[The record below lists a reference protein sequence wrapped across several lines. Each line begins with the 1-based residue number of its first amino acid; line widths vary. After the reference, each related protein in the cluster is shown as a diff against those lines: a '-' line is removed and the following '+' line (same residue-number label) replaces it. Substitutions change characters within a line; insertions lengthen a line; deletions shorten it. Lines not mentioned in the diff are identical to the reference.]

1 MPLALCTALQLSA
14 VIFQQDI
21 DAPIMYI
28 TPETVTTEATVFL
41 VYTSAGKGHYDAA
54 IATHHLSKL
63 DKFKANSCRCGIN
76 KKLGSGISCKP
87 TPFYNT
93 RSKCFKESRPCTPQ
107 CHCINC
113 ANPHGQRLH
122 IPNIHERTRRKHKLQ
137 ENIPSSKHFA
147 QERGEKLS
155 EAVWFTFESLVLHEV
170 CALLK
175 KADIHII
182 TKTYT
187 DIVSYCISL
196 FCAATLPKVVFR
208 SKTVSQV
215 QSKIN
220 YTEKNLGDQRRL

>member
-1 MPLALCTALQLSA
+1 MA
-14 VIFQQDI
+14 I
-21 DAPIMYI
+21 
-28 TPETVTTEATVFL
+28 
-41 VYTSAGKGHYDAA
+41 HYV
-54 IATHHLSKL
+54 IATNFSCLSKKTGHTPL
-63 DKFKANSCRCGIN
+63 ICSTSPSSYNSEY
-76 KKLGSGISCKP
+76 LATTAWSE
-87 TPFYNT
+87 PFWNYNT
-93 RSKCFKESRPCTPQ
+93 RSKCSKESRPCTPQ

-113 ANPHGQRLH
+113 ANPHGQQLH

-137 ENIPSSKHFA
+137 EKIPSSKHFA

-155 EAVWFTFESLVLHEV
+155 EAVWFTFELHEV

-196 FCAATLPKVVFR
+196 FCIATLPKVVFR

-215 QSKIN
+215 QSKIM
-220 YTEKNLGDQRRL
+220 KVIPSL